1 VIYETQLRDTY
12 TDEILPEVWVGVSFK
27 LLLGKAQ
34 MDDSQTN
41 PPPATP
47 AAPASSPIAEN
58 SGKPPENTSPINRAT
73 ASALSGRTVG
83 IDQSTI
89 RNIFLWISEV
99 IVAQTH
105 LPEGAAEL
113 IAFWI
118 ISTWLQEALTV
129 FPLLVITG
137 PAHDAT
143 VVLRLLND
151 LCRAAGLMADFK
163 RADLK
168 DLNFNFHT
176 VLISAPDLDNRTTTL
191 LGNLTN
197 PGFMIVDQR
206 SYLRCSASRAIYL
219 GEDAAIKKIQ
229 HAIHIN
235 IATTNGAPPSPPEWL
250 PGYTRALP
258 QYLEHYRKKNVDQV
272 RQSTFNPSG
281 VTSERAAMAKA
292 LGSCIVDAPELQQ
305 KLVTLLTT
313 QDQQDCSQRSGTIDA
328 VVIEAVLAL
337 CREGRA
343 RAFTSEI
350 AGEANRLVELRGE
363 RSKLKPE
370 TVGRRLRQLGLRTHR
385 LSLAGNGLTFDK
397 PSVDLIERL
406 GTMYVE
412 EDLRVGTENLH
423 CQQPAENKV
432 VEEVM

>member
-1 VIYETQLRDTY
+1 
-12 TDEILPEVWVGVSFK
+12 
-27 LLLGKAQ
+27 
-34 MDDSQTN
+34 
-41 PPPATP
+41 
-47 AAPASSPIAEN
+47 
-58 SGKPPENTSPINRAT
+58 
-73 ASALSGRTVG
+73 
-83 IDQSTI
+83 
-89 RNIFLWISEV
+89 
-99 IVAQTH
+99 
-105 LPEGAAEL
+105 
-113 IAFWI
+113 
-118 ISTWLQEALTV
+118 
-129 FPLLVITG
+129 
-137 PAHDAT
+137 
-143 VVLRLLND
+143 
-151 LCRAAGLMADFK
+151 MADFK
-163 RADLK
+163 RGDLK
-168 DLNFNFHT
+168 DLNFSFHT
-176 VLISAPDLDNRTTTL
+176 VLISAPNLDNRTTTL

-197 PGFMIVDQR
+197 PGFMIVEQR

-229 HAIHIN
+229 HSIHVN

-250 PGYTRALP
+250 PGYIRALP
-258 QYLEHYRKKNVDQV
+258 QFLEHYRKSNVDQV
-272 RQSTFNPSG
+272 RRSTFNPSG

-385 LSLAGNGLTFDK
+385 LSLAGNGLTFDNP
-397 PSVDLIERL
+397 PS
-406 GTMYVE
+406 T
-412 EDLRVGTENLH
+412 
-423 CQQPAENKV
+423 
-432 VEEVM
+432 